1 MIKFF
6 KFILISIIVLI
17 ALVVII
23 GMMLGGDNNN
33 QPANNTVE
41 TATLDEPP
49 IVVSAREIAS
59 DYDDNKA
66 AADQKYKGKIL
77 EVSGIVASIDSSV
90 GDQAIVQLA
99 GKKEIPFITAL
110 GNNDFNQYA
119 TTLKKGQ
126 NVVLICEG
134 DGAYGVFFDFP
145 SLNNCQPK

>member
-1 MIKFF
+1 
-6 KFILISIIVLI
+6 
-17 ALVVII
+17 
-23 GMMLGGDNNN
+23 MMSGGDNND

-41 TATLDEPP
+41 TATLDGPP

-77 EVSGIVASIDSSV
+77 EVSGIIVAIFSSNFSANDRMV
-90 GDQAIVQLA
+90 VQLV
-99 GKKEIPFITAL
+99 GKNEFQTVSTQS
-110 GNNDFNQYA
+110 NNDFTQYA

>member
-1 MIKFF
+1 
-6 KFILISIIVLI
+6 
-17 ALVVII
+17 
-23 GMMLGGDNNN
+23 MMSGGDNNN

-110 GNNDFNQYA
+110 GNNDFNQYT

>member
-1 MIKFF
+1 
-6 KFILISIIVLI
+6 
-17 ALVVII
+17 
-23 GMMLGGDNNN
+23 MMSGGDNND

-41 TATLDEPP
+41 TATLDEPL

-59 DYDDNKA
+59 DYDDNEV

-90 GDQAIVQLA
+90 GDQAIMQLA

-119 TTLKKGQ
+119 KTLKEGQ